1 MIKMKKLL
9 LVLAVGAFA
18 ACNGSSSDA
27 ATDSTA
33 KAAADTV
40 KAISDSAKSTIDS
53 TAKAAVDTI
62 KAKAD
67 SAKKKGG

>member
-9 LVLAVGAFA
+9 LVLAIGAFA
-18 ACNGSSSDA
+18 ACNGSSASESSV
-27 ATDSTA
+27 DSAA
-33 KAAADTV
+33 KAATDTV
-40 KAISDSAKSTIDS
+40 KAMSDSAKATIDS

-67 SAKKKGG
+67 SAKKK